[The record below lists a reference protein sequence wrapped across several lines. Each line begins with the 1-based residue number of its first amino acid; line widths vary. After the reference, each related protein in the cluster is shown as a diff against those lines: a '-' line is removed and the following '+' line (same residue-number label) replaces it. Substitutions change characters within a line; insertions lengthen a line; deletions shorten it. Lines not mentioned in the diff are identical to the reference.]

1 MADFVTPPQT
11 GYKMKYEDSLS
22 VSYLRC
28 HLSVVHPAQGGKVC
42 GLCAVESVVEASMV
56 PVGKGYHKLPFILG
70 YLFMGGKNRGIEKCA
85 LKLHNLVLIQLKIL
99 KSKLFCKIVT
109 LCY

>member
-1 MADFVTPPQT
+1 MTDFVTPSQT
-11 GYKMKYEDSLS
+11 GYEIKDEDSHF

-56 PVGKGYHKLPFILG
+56 AVGKGYHKLPFILG
-70 YLFMGGKNRGIEKCA
+70 YLFMEGKNIEIEKCNT
-85 LKLHNLVLIQLKIL
+85 KN
-99 KSKLFCKIVT
+99 
-109 LCY
+109 